1 MARKVEVVPYDPI
14 WPALFRSEAGQ
25 LAAILGEEVAAIH
38 HVGST
43 AIAGMSAKPIVDILV
58 EVHHIAKIDGLSS
71 EMRNLGYK
79 PKGEFGIPGRRFF
92 FKDRD
97 SVRTHHVHV
106 FQIENPEIVRH
117 LNFRDYMMA
126 HPEEARSYSRLKEEL
141 AKKFSDDIEGYMDG
155 KDKFIQE
162 IDQRARAWRHAL

>member
-1 MARKVEVVPYDPI
+1 MARKVEVVPYDPN
-14 WPALFRSEAGQ
+14 WPMLFQSEAGQ
-25 LAAILGEEVAAIH
+25 LAAILGEEVVAIH

-58 EVHHIAKIDGLSS
+58 EVHHIAKIDGFNNEMLKLS
-71 EMRNLGYK
+71 YHA
-79 PKGEFGIPGRRFF
+79 KGECGIPERRFF
-92 FKDRD
+92 VKGGDF
-97 SVRTHHVHV
+97 SRTHHVHV
-106 FQIENPEIVRH
+106 FQIENLEIVRH

-155 KDKFIQE
+155 KDKFIQA